1 MSVRIIEAKYQVTT
15 VQFWEIKHIEDWPV
29 KESGELRELYEAH
42 DHFIKW
48 GRLCV
53 KWDKDGDYVEY
64 EATSEE
70 NGEGD
75 EMKWP
80 DFEYH
85 DGKEIE

>member
-29 KESGELRELYEAH
+29 NESGELRELYEAH

-53 KWDKDGDYVEY
+53 KY

>member
-42 DHFIKW
+42 DYFIKW

-53 KWDKDGDYVEY
+53 KWDKDGDYEEY